1 MPLPPTHA
9 AGAAT
14 ARTSATRSTGAGTA
28 AVAPAPGAEGKAA
41 ARGVRAIV
49 TPGYWDDA
57 CRHLA
62 RRDRVMKRLI
72 PRFGEARLASRGDAF
87 TTLARSIV
95 GQQISV
101 KAAQS
106 VWDRFAAVLG
116 GPSTHLAPR
125 KVRALPGP
133 AMREAG
139 LSARKCEYLRDLAG
153 HFEDGHVHVADWAQM
168 DDEAIIGELV
178 AIRGI
183 GRWTAEM
190 FLIFHL
196 MRPDVLPLDDLG
208 LLKGI
213 SLNYFSGEPVSR
225 AEAREVGE
233 AWAPFRSV
241 ATWYI
246 WRSLDPLPV
255 EY

>member
-1 MPLPPTHA
+1 MPRVVTPPA
-9 AGAAT
+9 N
-14 ARTSATRSTGAGTA
+14 
-28 AVAPAPGAEGKAA
+28 V
-41 ARGVRAIV
+41 IV
-49 TPGYWDDA
+49 TPTYWDDA
-57 CRHLA
+57 CRHLSK
-62 RRDRVMKRLI
+62 RDRVMKKLI
-72 PRFGEARLASRGDAF
+72 PKFGEGRLQSRGDAF

-106 VWDRFAAVLG
+106 VWDRFAALMTE
-116 GPSTHLAPR
+116 PSTRLKPAA
-125 KVRALPGP
+125 VIALEVE
-133 AMREAG
+133 AMRGAG
-139 LSARKCEYLRDLAG
+139 LSARKVEYLRDLAL
-153 HFEDGHVHVADWAQM
+153 HFDSGAVHVQQWHDM
-168 DDEAIIGELV
+168 DDETIIEELV

-196 MRPDVLPLDDLG
+196 MRPNVLPLDDVG
-208 LLKGI
+208 LLRGI

-225 AEAREVGE
+225 AEAREVGD
-233 AWAPFRSV
+233 AWTPYRSV
-241 ATWYI
+241 ATWYL